1 MFLPLKHKVNAL
13 VALLFSAVLL
23 GSLLV
28 KPLHILLVS
37 HDRAETLEV
46 HTESRAVSTPQ
57 HDCTICNFEFCFFI
71 PQAQVY
77 VPKADITFAVEIT
90 PRTIERTIQQTSH
103 HFLLRGPPTL
113 NT

>member
-1 MFLPLKHKVNAL
+1 MFTPFRHKINAL

-37 HDRAETLEV
+37 HDRAETLKV
-46 HTESRAVSTPQ
+46 HIESGAVSTPQ

-77 VPKADITFAVEIT
+77 VPKADVTFAVEIT
-90 PRTIERTIQQTSH
+90 PRTIERIIPQTSH

-113 NT
+113 